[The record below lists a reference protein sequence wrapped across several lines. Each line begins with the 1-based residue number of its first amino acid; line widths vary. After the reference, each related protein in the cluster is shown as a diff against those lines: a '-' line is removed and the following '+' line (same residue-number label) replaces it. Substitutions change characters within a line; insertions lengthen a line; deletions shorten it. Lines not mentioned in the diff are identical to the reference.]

1 MRTLG
6 IDTSTAPYNKLIPNT
21 KGWPYQPN
29 SIFYQGSVTAA
40 SAWDGEA
47 ERKLVLPA
55 IKESYEHMFHQTG
68 IGDFLLLLQD
78 NHKLAPYLNL
88 SRLQRAI
95 GVLYLPQS
103 ERMSHYY
110 FSKLPEQ
117 FDAIIHIDHS
127 HAVKP
132 LETTGLWHE
141 TELLETYPTGL

>member
-1 MRTLG
+1 
-6 IDTSTAPYNKLIPNT
+6 
-21 KGWPYQPN
+21 
-29 SIFYQGSVTAA
+29 
-40 SAWDGEA
+40 
-47 ERKLVLPA
+47 
-55 IKESYEHMFHQTG
+55 MFHQTG

-78 NHKLAPYLNL
+78 NHKLAPYLYL

-127 HAVKP
+127 HEVKP

-141 TELLETYPTGL
+141 TELVETYPTGL